1 MAVPFDKNFDVE
13 IEQPAKRFDP
23 STAVYVRVRSREI
36 SPHKTVSRKQD
47 LLSSVVQAD
56 VVMTVPRS
64 RKRLQVADT
73 AADHTIWLLQPR
85 ARPDHELADTS
96 KPRRTRP
103 PHVWC
108 RAHVAPH
115 PRSSIPVL
123 APSCTL
129 FPVCL
134 P

>member
-23 STAVYVRVRSREI
+23 STAVYVRVRSGEI

-47 LLSSVVQAD
+47 LLPSVAHAD

-73 AADHTIWLLQPR
+73 AADNTKWLLQPG
-85 ARPDHELADTS
+85 ARPDRELAA
-96 KPRRTRP
+96 PRQAQGYRP
-103 PHVWC
+103 
-108 RAHVAPH
+108 
-115 PRSSIPVL
+115 
-123 APSCTL
+123 TL
-129 FPVCL
+129 CACSADG
-134 P
+134 